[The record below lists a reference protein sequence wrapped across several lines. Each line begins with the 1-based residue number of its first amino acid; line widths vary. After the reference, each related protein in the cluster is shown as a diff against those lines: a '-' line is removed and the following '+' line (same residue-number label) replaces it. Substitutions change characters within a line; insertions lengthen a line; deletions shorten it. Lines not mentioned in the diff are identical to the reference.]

1 MNISI
6 AETDQDIV
14 GCYEVLSQLRPHISK
29 DDFLKRILSLTHNCG
44 YKLARLDDNGIKAV
58 AGYRISDWL
67 HTGKYLEIEDLIT
80 SAEKRSSG
88 YGGKLFD
95 WILEQAKVEGCNQ
108 VRLVSGIQRE
118 QAHKF
123 YIEKGMVWEAKYFS
137 INV

>member
-6 AETDQDIV
+6 ADTHEDIL
-14 GCYEVLSQLRPHISK
+14 GCYEVLSQLRPHIAK
-29 DDFLKRILSLTHNCG
+29 DDFLNRILSLADSCG
-44 YKLARLDDNGIKAV
+44 YKLAWLEDNGIKAV
-58 AGYRISDWL
+58 VGYRISDWL

-80 SAEKRSSG
+80 TSEKRSSG

-95 WILEQAKVEGCNQ
+95 WILEQAKVQGCNQ
-108 VRLVSGIQRE
+108 VHLVSGVRRE

-123 YIEKGMVWEAKYFS
+123 YIEKGMTWEAKYFS